1 VSVSRRRLAR
11 SANVTV
17 TALDDDGLAD
27 VEDLLTMYIQEL
39 RGSFQDAEAA
49 EVEEILT
56 QAADRFC
63 VIVPKAVRPLSA
75 E

>member
-1 VSVSRRRLAR
+1 
-11 SANVTV
+11 
-17 TALDDDGLAD
+17 